1 MRCARRVNMRR
12 ILTLCF
18 LLTTLPLTA
27 AARPGAVHP
36 DIPEQVDAKAY
47 YVVFLHGRIVE
58 DQGARRP
65 THERFGVYEYRKIL
79 DQLAAEGFQVVSEAR
94 PKDADVER
102 YARKVVGQV
111 QRLLRAG
118 VPPERIAVVGFSK
131 GGGIAIHTSSL
142 LRNNRVNFVFLAAC
156 GPWVFEQ
163 TAVRPSGRVLSIYEA
178 SDRGGV
184 SCKPLFDR
192 GTPGMR
198 SREVRID
205 TGKEHG
211 AFFQPRAVWLR
222 PLAEWLRQA
231 G

>member
-1 MRCARRVNMRR
+1 MPR
-12 ILTLCF
+12 ILTLCL
-18 LLTTLPLTA
+18 LLTALPLPA

-36 DIPEQVDAKAY
+36 DVPKRVDAKAY
-47 YVVFLHGRIVE
+47 YVVFLHGKIVE
-58 DQGARRP
+58 DQGPRRP
-65 THERFGVYEYRKIL
+65 THERFGVYEYRQIL
-79 DQLAAEGFQVVSEAR
+79 DRLAAEGFQVISEAR
-94 PKDADVER
+94 PKDTDPER

-118 VPPERIAVVGFSK
+118 VPPGRVAVVGFSK

-142 LRNNRVNFVFLAAC
+142 LRNPRVSFVFLAAC
-156 GPWVFEQ
+156 GPWIFEQ

-192 GTPGMR
+192 GAPGMR

-211 AFFQPRAVWLR
+211 AFFQPRPVWLR
-222 PLAEWLRQA
+222 PLAEWLRGA